1 MLMNQV
7 RILAGSDLRSIPLA
21 HVQHP
26 SHCTSL
32 RKCISCVWKMMNI
45 VTVQTCVCL
54 DECGVR
60 DLTLRGVVAHCGE
73 SALWD
78 ASVRHSVTHN
88 QMAQQ
93 VNKHKL

>member
-1 MLMNQV
+1 
-7 RILAGSDLRSIPLA
+7 
-21 HVQHP
+21 
-26 SHCTSL
+26 
-32 RKCISCVWKMMNI
+32 MNI
-45 VTVQTCVCL
+45 VIVQTCVCL

-60 DLTLRGVVAHCGE
+60 DLTLRGVVAHCSE